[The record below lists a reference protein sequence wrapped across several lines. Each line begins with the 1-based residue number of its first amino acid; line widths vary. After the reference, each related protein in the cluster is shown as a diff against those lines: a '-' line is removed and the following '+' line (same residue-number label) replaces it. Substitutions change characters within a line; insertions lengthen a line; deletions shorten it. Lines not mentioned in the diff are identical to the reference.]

1 MNMYAYLRYQFWK
14 LTQSRNSITLSSI
27 AYSAYTHVVVQHVF
41 SFKYDYGMAYLVV
54 KQCKPV
60 QCVACSW
67 YNCLQCITTSKE
79 VNIQAQARPSLRYLG
94 QRYDL
99 QPLRR
104 LKVLILKWLLPIQ
117 RNRPFLR
124 RMDIFQEIR
133 LFLSTLCA

>member
-1 MNMYAYLRYQFWK
+1 MKGGMHYKYKKKGKCILIHWCESYMNMHAYLRYQFWK

-94 QRYDL
+94 KRYD
-99 QPLRR
+99 Q
-104 LKVLILKWLLPIQ
+104 LPYSREQ
-117 RNRPFLR
+117 KHVSLSNTPFY
-124 RMDIFQEIR
+124 
-133 LFLSTLCA
+133 